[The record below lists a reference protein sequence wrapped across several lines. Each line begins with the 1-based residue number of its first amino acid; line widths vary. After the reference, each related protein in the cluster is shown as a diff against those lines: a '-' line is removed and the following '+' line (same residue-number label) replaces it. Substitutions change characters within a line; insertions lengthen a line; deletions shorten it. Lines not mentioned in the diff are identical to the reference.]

1 MVVKFVVK
9 NGNEVEKE
17 YSFENNNTIKDLKQK
32 IINDYDLKCK
42 CIDLYLVLD
51 RPIRGM
57 GKYTLEN
64 GLLQR
69 SMDNYSMDK
78 FNIEDKT
85 LLANFTELENEYI
98 DQKKQFS
105 LSNEN
110 YVPPSR
116 KRKELNN
123 NNNKNKELDLNDL
136 NEFPPLC

>member
-9 NGNEVEKE
+9 SENEIEME
-17 YSFENNNTIKDLKQK
+17 YSFEKHDTIKDLKQK
-32 IINDYDLKCK
+32 IINDYNLKHK
-42 CIDLYLVLD
+42 CIDLYLVLE

-78 FNIEDKT
+78 FNIEEKT
-85 LLANFTELENEYI
+85 IIANFKELENEYI
-98 DQKKQFS
+98 DQKKQLS
-105 LSNEN
+105 LSNEK

-116 KRKELNN
+116 KRKEINN
-123 NNNKNKELDLNDL
+123 HKTKEINLNDL
-136 NEFPPLC
+136 DEFPPLC